1 MAMKT
6 IVLTGLALFAF
17 AANSVLCRLA
27 LANHL
32 IDAGSFTSIRLF
44 SGVLMLWFIVMIG
57 QRSTPISKPKNKPI
71 SWYASIMLFLYA
83 ITFSYAYIELD
94 TGTGALILFG
104 AGQITLISYAIWQGK
119 RLNIL
124 ESLGLFLAGFGFVY
138 LMLPSAS
145 SPSLQGFILMS
156 VSGAAWGFYT
166 ILGQGSQAALL
177 DTAVNFKRSIP
188 FVLLLVL
195 ASYPYMHLSK
205 MGVFY
210 AVLSGAIASGL
221 GYTFW
226 YMAVV
231 KLQTLH
237 AAVVQLFVPV
247 IAAVGGYYI
256 TFRTF
261 EYTTD
266 TIISFDIGR
275 DIDGGYLQK

>member
-1 MAMKT
+1 
-6 IVLTGLALFAF
+6 
-17 AANSVLCRLA
+17 
-27 LANHL
+27 
-32 IDAGSFTSIRLF
+32 
-44 SGVLMLWFIVMIG
+44 
-57 QRSTPISKPKNKPI
+57 
-71 SWYASIMLFLYA
+71 
-83 ITFSYAYIELD
+83 
-94 TGTGALILFG
+94 
-104 AGQITLISYAIWQGK
+104 
-119 RLNIL
+119 LNIL

-210 AVLSGAIASGL
+210 AVLSGTVASGV

-226 YMAVV
+226 YMAVA

-247 IAAVGGYYI
+247 IAAVGG
-256 TFRTF
+256 
-261 EYTTD
+261 
-266 TIISFDIGR
+266 IILLAEPLSTQLILSSAL
-275 DIDGGYLQK
+275 ILGGILMVVIYRSKPNTA